1 MMRYVRDVIQ
11 MASAAAKLEGKPLT
25 AEELAEGK
33 KRLDLAMAAMLRGD
47 YFFLETIANLRIR
60 ATQDCNIAAVMV
72 NPMPTLMYNPRSM
85 STMNIKQI
93 IYVLKHEIFHIMLE
107 HFLRS
112 EEFYTPYRLNCSQDL
127 EVNDL
132 LGDPPIDGALYP
144 GKGDHKKLQHGENF
158 ELYYNKLPADPP
170 DGKGGK
176 DGNTPGTDGGGPPF
190 EVSHLQDYTPDDVGT
205 VHMHDIIKDA
215 TEKSRS
221 MGQDI
226 SGDLQR
232 IIDNYLKKNNLN
244 WKRLLRNLIGA
255 GAKFNHKSSWKR
267 PSRRFGNTQ
276 KGKQSLRTMDI
287 VVGMDTSGSISDEEI
302 RQFLG
307 EIEGIKRCYPC
318 SIWIVQ
324 CDSKVTDTKKF
335 ARYEKLTYK
344 YHGGGGTDFRPVF
357 KWMEDNKLSNAQL
370 VYFTDLYGEFPTQES
385 TKVHKVTW
393 VVPPSSRGTYDCKPP
408 FGYVIRIPDDDAQR
422 MRKKR

>member
-1 MMRYVRDVIQ
+1 MKQYIRHSVV
-11 MASAAAKLEGKPLT
+11 AAMGQQPLT
-25 AEELAEGK
+25 VEELSEGK
-33 KRLDLAMAAMLRGD
+33 KKLELAMSAMLRGD

-60 ATQDCNIAAVMV
+60 ATLECNVAAVMV
-72 NPMPTLMYNPRSM
+72 NPMPTLLYNPRSVG
-85 STMNIKQI
+85 SMNIKQI

-107 HFLRS
+107 HFMRS
-112 EEFYTPYRLNCSQDL
+112 EEFYTPYRLNCAQDL
-127 EVNDL
+127 EVNGT
-132 LGDPPIDGALYP
+132 LGEPPIAGALFP
-144 GKGDHKKLQHGENF
+144 GKGEYKKLQLGEVF
-158 ELYYNKLPADPP
+158 ELYYNKLPADPV
-170 DGKGGK
+170 GQTGK
-176 DGNTPGTDGGGPPF
+176 DGNEPGTGSGNPF

-215 TEKSRS
+215 VEKSRS

-232 IIDNYLKKNNLN
+232 LIDNYLKKNNLN

-255 GAKFNHKSSWKR
+255 GVKFNHKPSWKR
-267 PSRRFGNTQ
+267 PSRRFGCKQ
-276 KGKQSLRTMDI
+276 KGKQSLKTMDI
-287 VVGMDTSGSISDEEI
+287 VIGMDTSGSISDEEI

-307 EIEGIKRCYPC
+307 EIEGIKRTYPC

-324 CDSKVTDTKKF
+324 CDAKVTDTKKF

-357 KWMEDNKLSNAQL
+357 KWMEDNKLAGAQL
-370 VYFTDLYGEFPTQES
+370 VYFTDLYGEFPTKES

-408 FGYVIRIPDDDAQR
+408 FGYVIRIPDDEAQR